1 MRRVTKVMMRR
12 RLRVLLETTSGR
24 TVSARSAVS
33 VGFVQ
38 AMDPIAVTKGYQGEI
53 LESELVVVC
62 EQNIEKLVRL
72 RSLWLRINPI
82 LINSLYATV
91 CNIVFV
97 QQ

>member
-1 MRRVTKVMMRR
+1 MCFWRPPVEGQC
-12 RLRVLLETTSGR
+12 LQDLPF
-24 TVSARSAVS
+24 S

-53 LESELVVVC
+53 LESELIVVC

>member
-38 AMDPIAVTKGYQGEI
+38 AMDPIAVTNGYQGEI
-53 LESELVVVC
+53 QSELVVVC